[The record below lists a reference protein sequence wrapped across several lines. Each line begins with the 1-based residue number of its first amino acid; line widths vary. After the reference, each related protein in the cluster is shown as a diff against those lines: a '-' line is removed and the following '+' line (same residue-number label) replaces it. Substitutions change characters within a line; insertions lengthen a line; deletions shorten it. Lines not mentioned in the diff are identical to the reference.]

1 MSERVIEF
9 CHRKI
14 SDTRGK
20 AKTFRIKCEFIA
32 HSATFTQQTRICS
45 MRARYNGRCRSEVRH
60 IMQKPNSRKSR
71 RTAKVVLR
79 IKILMAEQDIA
90 SVVALHKKLID
101 AGVDISYSQL
111 ARVVADAGKRL
122 NVDLLEGLA
131 TIFNCQ
137 VRDLFAE

>member
-1 MSERVIEF
+1 
-9 CHRKI
+9 
-14 SDTRGK
+14 
-20 AKTFRIKCEFIA
+20 
-32 HSATFTQQTRICS
+32 
-45 MRARYNGRCRSEVRH
+45 
-60 IMQKPNSRKSR
+60 MQKPNPRKSR

-90 SVVALHKKLID
+90 SVDALHKKLID

-131 TIFNCQ
+131 TIFDCQ
-137 VRDLFAE
+137 VRDLFAETS